1 MILRFYNLNEEEGK
15 RVGNFADSFPENI
28 YMTTVLNGFDGEQ
41 FIELVIALSPAVITA
56 IKDIVIF
63 IVDYQSK
70 KRKRESR
77 ITSVG
82 SDGSQDKIENVKD
95 LENCIENES

>member
-1 MILRFYNLNEEEGK
+1 
-15 RVGNFADSFPENI
+15 
-28 YMTTVLNGFDGEQ
+28 MTTVLNGFDGEQ

-56 IKDIVIF
+56 VKDIVLF
-63 IVDYQSK
+63 IIDHRSPK
-70 KRKRESR
+70 KERGFR
-77 ITSVG
+77 IILVE